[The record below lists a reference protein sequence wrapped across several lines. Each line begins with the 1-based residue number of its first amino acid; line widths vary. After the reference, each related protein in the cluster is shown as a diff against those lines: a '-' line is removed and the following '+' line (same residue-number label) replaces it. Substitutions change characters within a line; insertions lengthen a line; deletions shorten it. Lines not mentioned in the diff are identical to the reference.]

1 MFEAAELGR
10 SLSKTDFKN
19 AEPALRLQLLDAQRR
34 ARAAGLPVILLINGV
49 AGAGKGE
56 MVNQLLEWLDSRGV
70 QTHVFWDETDEETQ
84 RPRWW
89 RYWRAMPAAG
99 EIGVLFG
106 GWYAHLIEDA
116 QRGTLGDE
124 GISGEL
130 ETIRETERMLIDGG
144 ALLVKFWMH
153 LPADE
158 QARRVKKRR
167 KDPKSHWRMA
177 PETAK
182 AANHYGKFIGIATR
196 VVRETDTG
204 EAPWYLIEATDPHF
218 RDLTAG
224 KTLLRAIDTRLAGK
238 DSDGNLEVSH
248 APALPEAE
256 SARRTIVDHVPDD
269 RVLSKADY
277 KQHKQALDAELN
289 RLGWKAFEARHS
301 VVAVFEGWDA
311 AGKGGAI
318 RRLTE
323 ALDARLY
330 RVIPIAAPSDEESDH
345 HYLWRFWRQIPRD
358 GYWTLFDRSWYGR
371 VLVERVEGLAP
382 QPDWARAYHEIN
394 SFEEQL
400 AAHGITLLKFWLNIT
415 PEEQLKRFEAR
426 QEIPYKKH
434 KITAEDW
441 RNRDKWDDY
450 KAAVNEMV
458 IRTSTEYAPWHIIP
472 ANDKR
477 YARIEVMRIA
487 RDAVARAL
495 ETNQAQSE
503 GKNKA
508 KK

>member
-10 SLSKTDFKN
+10 RLAKSDFKN
-19 AEPALRLQLLDAQRR
+19 AVPALRLQLLEAQRR
-34 ARAAGLPVILLINGV
+34 ARAANLPVLLLINGV

-56 MVNQLLEWLDSRGV
+56 LVNHLLEWLDSRGV
-70 QTHVFWDETDEETQ
+70 QTHVFWDETDEEKQ

-89 RYWRAMPAAG
+89 RYWRAMPGGG
-99 EIGVLFG
+99 EIAVLFG
-106 GWYAHLIEDA
+106 GWYQHLIEDA
-116 QRGTLGDE
+116 QHGQLAEDDVSR
-124 GISGEL
+124 EL
-130 ETIRETERMLIDGG
+130 ERIRETEHMLINGG
-144 ALLVKFWMH
+144 ALLVKFWFH
-153 LPADE
+153 LPARE
-158 QARRVKKRR
+158 QARRVKERR
-167 KDPKSHWRMA
+167 RDPKSHWHMA

-182 AANHYGKFIGIATR
+182 AANNYDAFIDIATR

-204 EAPWYLIEATDPHF
+204 EAPWFLIEATDPRF

-224 KTLLRAIDTRLAGK
+224 KTLLRAIDTRLSNGASPSAIK
-238 DSDGNLEVSH
+238 VSH
-248 APALPEAE
+248 APALPDAD

-269 RVLSKADY
+269 LVLDKPDY
-277 KQHKQALDAELN
+277 KKRKRDLDTRLN
-289 RLGWKAFEARHS
+289 RLGWEGFEARRP
-301 VVAVFEGWDA
+301 VVALFEGWDA

-330 RVIPIAAPSDEESDH
+330 RVIPIGAPTDEEADH

-358 GYWTLFDRSWYGR
+358 GYWAIFDRSWYGR
-371 VLVERVEGLAP
+371 VLVERVEGFAP

-394 SFEEQL
+394 TFEEQL
-400 AAHGITLLKFWLNIT
+400 AEHGVTLLKFWLNIT
-415 PEEQLKRFEAR
+415 PDEQLKRFEAR
-426 QEIPYKKH
+426 QQTPYKQH
-434 KITAEDW
+434 KITPEDW
-441 RNRDKWDDY
+441 RNREKWDDY

-487 RDAVARAL
+487 AEAVKRDIKTSRKSAGRH
-495 ETNQAQSE
+495 
-503 GKNKA
+503 
-508 KK
+508 